1 MKIGDPYVRKILDK
15 AMATSRE
22 LENFIFETNNKLSQ
36 LSGRI
41 DDIEDRVLKMEI
53 PINQCQDTIGD
64 AFKEID
70 KIKEKLS
77 INQPKI

>member
-70 KIKEKLS
+70 KIKEKLN

>member
-41 DDIEDRVLKMEI
+41 DDIEDKVLIMEI

-70 KIKEKLS
+70 KIKEKLN
-77 INQPKI
+77 IKEPII

>member
-53 PINQCQDTIGD
+53 PMNQCQDTIGD

>member
-1 MKIGDPYVRKILDK
+1 MKIGDPYVREILNK
-15 AMATSRE
+15 AVSTSQD
-22 LENFIFETNNKLSQ
+22 LESFIFETNNKLSQ

-53 PINQCQDTIGD
+53 PMNQCQDTIGD

-70 KIKEKLS
+70 KIKEKLN